1 MRRELQPGGV
11 NCGGSTDS
19 FTVALRR
26 SKERDYHSALYYP
39 GPHPLHLSHAP
50 PMEQEKPPEPLPST
64 VSPTHPTVRRRRW
77 VGGLLTLLLLVALG
91 AGAWYLIQR
100 SKTPAAGPG
109 GAPGAGRQGGGPGG
123 PGGPGGRGGGG
134 ASSTVGVATA
144 RQADIPVQLEALGTV
159 TPLANVIVQPQ
170 VSGVLTA
177 VLFQEG
183 QMVKKGDVLAT
194 IDPQPFQN
202 ALGQAS
208 GARQRDEAQLAAA
221 RVTLQRY
228 QTLLGQDSIARQDV
242 DTQAA
247 LVKQL
252 EGTVAIDRANENT
265 AKLNL
270 AWSRITAPVSG
281 RIGLRP
287 VDGGNYIST
296 GTTNGIATITQI
308 APIDVEFAIPQDRVP
323 EVQER
328 LAQGA
333 KLDATAF
340 DRTRTR
346 QLANGAFSTLDNLVD
361 TATGTVKAKARFAN
375 ADSAL
380 FPNQFVNL
388 RLLLRT
394 VASAVVVPV
403 TALRH
408 GPNGDYVY
416 VLNEDSTVS
425 QRPVTRGESSV
436 DNVAIMS
443 GLKAGEQVVTEGGD
457 RLKDGAR
464 VQTQVERP
472 AGAAS
477 APASGSRRG
486 QHRQG
491 GAAAPKSGASGASG
505 ASGPAAAAPAA
516 EPATPAKLP
525 TAEQRQRMLDAAKD
539 DPQQLE
545 RRKRFLEALDR
556 GDPAALERWQR
567 MSEGGGEGG
576 QGGRRP

>member
-1 MRRELQPGGV
+1 M
-11 NCGGSTDS
+11 DS
-19 FTVALRR
+19 QT
-26 SKERDYHSALYYP
+26 
-39 GPHPLHLSHAP
+39 
-50 PMEQEKPPEPLPST
+50 PPEPLPPV
-64 VSPTHPTVRRRRW
+64 VSPTHPPARRRRW
-77 VGGLLTLLLLVALG
+77 VGSLLALLLLVALG
-91 AGAWYLIQR
+91 GGAWYLVQR
-100 SKTPAAGPG
+100 SKSP
-109 GAPGAGRQGGGPGG
+109 APGAGGPGAGAGRPGGGGRAGGGGP
-123 PGGPGGRGGGG
+123 
-134 ASSTVGVATA
+134 ASSTVGTAVA

-159 TPLANVIVQPQ
+159 TPLANVTVQPQ

-177 VLFQEG
+177 VLFKEG

-194 IDPQPFQN
+194 IDPQPFEN
-202 ALGQAS
+202 ALAQAA

-287 VDGGNYIST
+287 VDAGNYIST
-296 GTTNGIATITQI
+296 GSTGGVATITQI

-328 LAQGA
+328 LGQGA
-333 KLDATAF
+333 TLATTAF

-346 QLANGAFSTLDNLVD
+346 RLADGSFSTLDNMVD
-361 TATGTVKAKARFAN
+361 TQTGTVKAKARFTN
-375 ADSAL
+375 ADGAL

-394 VASAVVVPV
+394 VSSAVVVPV

-416 VLNEDSTVS
+416 VVTAENTAS

-436 DNVAIMS
+436 DFASITK
-443 GLKAGEQVVTEGGD
+443 GLQPGETVVTEGGD

-464 VQTQVERP
+464 VQTTVDRP

-477 APASGSRRG
+477 
-486 QHRQG
+486 
-491 GAAAPKSGASGASG
+491 GAAAPGGRRGGRRQEGAGGAQGGG
-505 ASGPAAAAPAA
+505 ARPAEAAAPASPSQA
-516 EPATPAKLP
+516 PAAPAAGTAAPAAAPATPAPAAAPAVTPAKLP
-525 TAEQRQRMLDAAKD
+525 TPEQRQRMLDAAKD
-539 DPQQLE
+539 DPEQLE

-556 GDPAALERWQR
+556 GEPAALERWQR
-567 MSEGGGEGG
+567 MAERGGERGGEG
-576 QGGRRP
+576 RRSP

>member
-1 MRRELQPGGV
+1 M
-11 NCGGSTDS
+11 GS
-19 FTVALRR
+19 
-26 SKERDYHSALYYP
+26 
-39 GPHPLHLSHAP
+39 
-50 PMEQEKPPEPLPST
+50 
-64 VSPTHPTVRRRRW
+64 
-77 VGGLLTLLLLVALG
+77 LLALLLLAVLG
-91 AGAWYLIQR
+91 GGAWYLVQR
-100 SKTPAAGPG
+100 SKTPVAGPG
-109 GAPGAGRQGGGPGG
+109 AGPGPGAGRQGGPGG
-123 PGGPGGRGGGG
+123 PGGPGRGGGG
-134 ASSTVGVATA
+134 GPASSTVGIATA

-202 ALGQAS
+202 ALAQAT

-287 VDGGNYIST
+287 VDAGNYIST

-346 QLANGAFSTLDNLVD
+346 RLANGSFSTLDNLVD

-375 ADSAL
+375 ADNAL

-394 VASAVVVPV
+394 VNSAVVVPV

-416 VLNEDSTVS
+416 VLNEDNTVS
-425 QRPVTRGESSV
+425 QRTVTRGESSV
-436 DNVAIMS
+436 DNVAITS
-443 GLKAGEQVVTEGGD
+443 GLQAGEQVVTEGGD

-464 VQTQVERP
+464 VQTQADRP

-477 APASGSRRG
+477 APAGGTHRG
-486 QHRQG
+486 RRQG
-491 GAAAPKSGASGASG
+491 GGAGGPGAARGAEGASAAGTSAAPATSTAPG
-505 ASGPAAAAPAA
+505 AAAAPAA
-516 EPATPAKLP
+516 ASPVPSVPSAPSAPSAETAPATPATPAKLP
-525 TAEQRQRMLDAAKD
+525 TAEQRQRMLDSVKD
-539 DPQQLE
+539 NPEQLE

-567 MSEGGGEGG
+567 MSERGGEGG
-576 QGGRRP
+576 QGDRRGQ

>member
-1 MRRELQPGGV
+1 M
-11 NCGGSTDS
+11 DS
-19 FTVALRR
+19 HT
-26 SKERDYHSALYYP
+26 
-39 GPHPLHLSHAP
+39 
-50 PMEQEKPPEPLPST
+50 PPEPLPPV
-64 VSPTHPTVRRRRW
+64 VSSTHPPARRRRW
-77 VGGLLTLLLLVALG
+77 FGSLMALLLLVALG
-91 AGAWYLIQR
+91 GGAWYLIQR
-100 SKTPAAGPG
+100 SKSP
-109 GAPGAGRQGGGPGG
+109 APGAGGPGQGRPGGGGPGG
-123 PGGPGGRGGGG
+123 RAGGGG
-134 ASSTVGVATA
+134 GGAASSTVGTAVA

-159 TPLANVIVQPQ
+159 TPLANVTVQPQ

-177 VLFQEG
+177 VLFKEG

-194 IDPQPFQN
+194 IDPQPFEN
-202 ALGQAS
+202 ALAQAA

-270 AWSRITAPVSG
+270 TWSRITAPVSG

-287 VDGGNYIST
+287 VDAGNYIST
-296 GTTNGIATITQI
+296 GSTGGVATITQI

-328 LAQGA
+328 LGQGA
-333 KLDATAF
+333 TLATTAF

-346 QLANGAFSTLDNLVD
+346 RLAEGSFSTLDNMVD
-361 TATGTVKAKARFAN
+361 TQTGTVKAKARFTN
-375 ADSAL
+375 ADGAL

-394 VASAVVVPV
+394 VSSAVVVPV
-403 TALRH
+403 TALRY

-416 VLNEDSTVS
+416 VVTAENTAS

-436 DNVAIMS
+436 EFASITK
-443 GLKAGEQVVTEGGD
+443 GLQPGETVVTEGGD

-464 VQTQVERP
+464 VQTTVDRP

-477 APASGSRRG
+477 
-486 QHRQG
+486 
-491 GAAAPKSGASGASG
+491 GAAAPGGRRGGRRQEGAGGARPAETAAP
-505 ASGPAAAAPAA
+505 ASPSQAPAAPAAAPPATTPAPAPAAAPAA
-516 EPATPAKLP
+516 TTPAKLP
-525 TAEQRQRMLDAAKD
+525 TPEQRQRMLDAAKD
-539 DPQQLE
+539 DPEQLE

-567 MSEGGGEGG
+567 QSERGGEG
-576 QGGRRP
+576 RRSP

>member
-1 MRRELQPGGV
+1 
-11 NCGGSTDS
+11 
-19 FTVALRR
+19 
-26 SKERDYHSALYYP
+26 
-39 GPHPLHLSHAP
+39 
-50 PMEQEKPPEPLPST
+50 MEQEKQPEPLPANVST
-64 VSPTHPTVRRRRW
+64 THPPVRRRRW
-77 VGGLLTLLLLVALG
+77 VGGLLTLLLLAALG
-91 AGAWYLIQR
+91 GGAWYLIQR
-100 SKTPAAGPG
+100 SKSPVAGPGAGPG
-109 GAPGAGRQGGGPGG
+109 GGARPGG

-134 ASSTVGVATA
+134 AASSTVGIATA
-144 RQADIPVQLEALGTV
+144 RQSDIPVQLEALGTV
-159 TPLANVIVQPQ
+159 TPVANVIVQPQ
-170 VSGVLTA
+170 VSGVLTG

-202 ALGQAS
+202 ALAQAS
-208 GARQRDEAQLAAA
+208 GARQRDEAQMASA

-270 AWSRITAPVSG
+270 SWSRITAPVSG

-287 VDGGNYIST
+287 VDAGNYIST
-296 GTTNGIATITQI
+296 GTTNGVATITQI

-346 QLANGAFSTLDNLVD
+346 RLANGTFATLDNLVD
-361 TATGTVKAKARFAN
+361 TATGTVKAKARFTN
-375 ADSAL
+375 TDNAL

-394 VASAVVVPV
+394 VSSAVVVPV

-416 VLNEDSTVS
+416 VLNDDSTVS

-436 DNVAIMS
+436 DNVALMS

-464 VQTQVERP
+464 VQTAVDRP
-472 AGAAS
+472 AVPASGAAS
-477 APASGSRRG
+477 GARRG
-486 QHRQG
+486 NRGERSGERGSGRREG
-491 GAAAPKSGASGASG
+491 GAGAGGAGGSGGARSAPPAESPTSPPPTSVPPAAPNVTPGTP
-505 ASGPAAAAPAA
+505 PAAP
-516 EPATPAKLP
+516 
-525 TAEQRQRMLDAAKD
+525 
-539 DPQQLE
+539 
-545 RRKRFLEALDR
+545 
-556 GDPAALERWQR
+556 
-567 MSEGGGEGG
+567 GGAI
-576 QGGRRP
+576 R

>member
-1 MRRELQPGGV
+1 
-11 NCGGSTDS
+11 
-19 FTVALRR
+19 
-26 SKERDYHSALYYP
+26 
-39 GPHPLHLSHAP
+39 
-50 PMEQEKPPEPLPST
+50 MEQEKPTEPLPPT
-64 VSPTHPTVRRRRW
+64 VSPTHPPVRRRRW

-91 AGAWYLIQR
+91 GGAWYLIQR

-109 GAPGAGRQGGGPGG
+109 ASPGGGARQGG

-134 ASSTVGVATA
+134 GAASSTVGIATA

-194 IDPQPFQN
+194 IDPAPFQN
-202 ALGQAS
+202 ALAQSS

-270 AWSRITAPVSG
+270 AWSRITAPASG

-287 VDGGNYIST
+287 VDAGNYIST
-296 GTTNGIATITQI
+296 GTTNGVATITQI

-328 LAQGA
+328 LGQGA

-346 QLANGAFSTLDNLVD
+346 RLANGTFATLDNLVD
-361 TATGTVKAKARFAN
+361 TATGTVKAKARFTN
-375 ADSAL
+375 ADNAL

-394 VASAVVVPV
+394 VSGAVVVPV

-416 VLNEDSTVS
+416 VLNSDSTVS

-436 DNVAIMS
+436 DNVAVMS
-443 GLKAGEQVVTEGGD
+443 GLEAGEQVVTEGGD

-464 VQTQVERP
+464 VQTAVERP
-472 AGAAS
+472 AVPASGAAS
-477 APASGSRRG
+477 GAHRGNRGARGERSERGAGRREG
-486 QHRQG
+486 G
-491 GAAAPKSGASGASG
+491 GAAGAPGAPGAAGAAGDSGGAAG
-505 ASGPAAAAPAA
+505 ANGARRAPPAESPNTPPATSVPPAAPNVTPGTPPAAP
-516 EPATPAKLP
+516 
-525 TAEQRQRMLDAAKD
+525 
-539 DPQQLE
+539 
-545 RRKRFLEALDR
+545 
-556 GDPAALERWQR
+556 
-567 MSEGGGEGG
+567 GGAI
-576 QGGRRP
+576 R

>member
-1 MRRELQPGGV
+1 M
-11 NCGGSTDS
+11 DS
-19 FTVALRR
+19 NN
-26 SKERDYHSALYYP
+26 
-39 GPHPLHLSHAP
+39 P
-50 PMEQEKPPEPLPST
+50 PDPLPAN
-64 VSPTHPTVRRRRW
+64 VSPTHPSVRRRRW
-77 VGGLLTLLLLVALG
+77 VGTLLTLLLLAALG

-100 SKTPAAGPG
+100 SKTPVAGV
-109 GAPGAGRQGGGPGG
+109 GGPGG
-123 PGGPGGRGGGG
+123 PGGGRPGGPGAGGPGGRGGGG
-134 ASSTVGVATA
+134 AAGGAASSTVGAATA
-144 RQADIPVQLEALGTV
+144 TRADIPVQLEALGTV
-159 TPLANVIVQPQ
+159 TPLANVTVQPQ

-202 ALGQAS
+202 ALAQAT
-208 GARQRDEAQLAAA
+208 GARLRDEASLDAA
-221 RVTLQRY
+221 RVTLKRY

-252 EGTVAIDRANENT
+252 EGTVAIDRANEGT

-270 AWSRITAPVSG
+270 TWSRITAPVSG

-287 VDGGNYIST
+287 VDAGNYITT
-296 GTTNGIATITQI
+296 GATGGVATITQI
-308 APIDVEFAIPQDRVP
+308 MPIDVEFAIPQDRVP

-333 KLDATAF
+333 QLDATAF

-346 QLANGAFSTLDNLVD
+346 RLAKGMFATLDNLVD
-361 TATGTVKAKARFAN
+361 TQTGTVKAKARFSN
-375 ADSAL
+375 ADNGL

-394 VASAVVVPV
+394 VDSAVVVPV

-416 VLNEDSTVS
+416 VINSDNTVS
-425 QRPVTRGESSV
+425 QRPVKRGESSV

-443 GLKAGEQVVTEGGD
+443 GLESGERVVTEGGD

-464 VQTQVERP
+464 VQTSVERP
-472 AGAAS
+472 ATPASGAAS
-477 APASGSRRG
+477 GARRGGGHRGERGANGSGGAGRREGGAGGAGAAGASAGSGGSGSGGGEAPAV
-486 QHRQG
+486 QPNQ
-491 GAAAPKSGASGASG
+491 SGASVPPAAPVVRPGTPPAASG
-505 ASGPAAAAPAA
+505 G
-516 EPATPAKLP
+516 TM
-525 TAEQRQRMLDAAKD
+525 R
-539 DPQQLE
+539 
-545 RRKRFLEALDR
+545 
-556 GDPAALERWQR
+556 
-567 MSEGGGEGG
+567 
-576 QGGRRP
+576 

>member
-1 MRRELQPGGV
+1 M
-11 NCGGSTDS
+11 
-19 FTVALRR
+19 
-26 SKERDYHSALYYP
+26 
-39 GPHPLHLSHAP
+39 
-50 PMEQEKPPEPLPST
+50 
-64 VSPTHPTVRRRRW
+64 RRRRR
-77 VGGLLTLLLLVALG
+77 VRLARPRA
-91 AGAWYLIQR
+91 AGRAA
-100 SKTPAAGPG
+100 PAARVVRARG
-109 GAPGAGRQGGGPGG
+109 GGGPGG
-123 PGGPGGRGGGG
+123 PGG
-134 ASSTVGVATA
+134 AATSTVGIATA
-144 RQADIPVQLEALGTV
+144 KKADIPVQLEALGTV
-159 TPLANVIVQPQ
+159 TPLANVVVQPQ

-202 ALGQAS
+202 ALAQAT

-221 RVTLQRY
+221 RVTLSRY

-270 AWSRITAPVSG
+270 TWSRITAPVSG

-287 VDGGNYIST
+287 VDAGNYIST
-296 GTTNGIATITQI
+296 GATNGIATITQI
-308 APIDVEFAIPQDRVP
+308 TPIDVEFAIPQDRVP
-323 EVQER
+323 EVQDR

-346 QLANGAFSTLDNLVD
+346 RLATGAFATLDNLVD
-361 TATGTVKAKARFAN
+361 TATGTVKAKARFSN
-375 ADSAL
+375 ADNTL

-394 VASAVVVPV
+394 VDSAVVVPV

-416 VLNEDSTVS
+416 VLKDDSTVA
-425 QRPVTRGESSV
+425 QRTVTRGEASV

-443 GLKAGEQVVTEGGD
+443 GLTAGEQVVTEGGD

-464 VQTQVERP
+464 VQTTVDRPAAPP

-477 APASGSRRG
+477 GERRG
-486 QHRQG
+486 HRGNGERGSGRREG
-491 GAAAPKSGASGASG
+491 GAAGAGAPSGGAG
-505 ASGPAAAAPAA
+505 AGTGAEGAGTRQRPSSSDSSTPSVPPPAPAVQPGTPPAAP
-516 EPATPAKLP
+516 
-525 TAEQRQRMLDAAKD
+525 
-539 DPQQLE
+539 
-545 RRKRFLEALDR
+545 
-556 GDPAALERWQR
+556 
-567 MSEGGGEGG
+567 GGTM
-576 QGGRRP
+576 R

>member
-1 MRRELQPGGV
+1 M
-11 NCGGSTDS
+11 DS
-19 FTVALRR
+19 QT
-26 SKERDYHSALYYP
+26 
-39 GPHPLHLSHAP
+39 
-50 PMEQEKPPEPLPST
+50 PPEPLPPV
-64 VSPTHPTVRRRRW
+64 VSPTHPPARRRRW
-77 VGGLLTLLLLVALG
+77 VGSLLALLLLVALG
-91 AGAWYLIQR
+91 GGAWYLVQR
-100 SKTPAAGPG
+100 SKSP
-109 GAPGAGRQGGGPGG
+109 APGAGGPGAGAGRPGGGGPGG
-123 PGGPGGRGGGG
+123 RAGGGG
-134 ASSTVGVATA
+134 PASSTVGTAVA

-159 TPLANVIVQPQ
+159 TPLANVTVQPQ

-177 VLFQEG
+177 VLFKEG

-194 IDPQPFQN
+194 IDPQPFEN
-202 ALGQAS
+202 ALAQAA

-287 VDGGNYIST
+287 VDAGNYIST
-296 GTTNGIATITQI
+296 GSTGGVATITQI

-328 LAQGA
+328 LGQGA
-333 KLDATAF
+333 TLATTAF

-346 QLANGAFSTLDNLVD
+346 RLADGSFSTLDNMVD
-361 TATGTVKAKARFAN
+361 TQTGTVKAKARFTN
-375 ADSAL
+375 ADGAL

-394 VASAVVVPV
+394 VSSAVVVPV

-416 VLNEDSTVS
+416 VVTAENTAS

-436 DNVAIMS
+436 DFASITK
-443 GLKAGEQVVTEGGD
+443 GLQPGETVVTEGGD

-464 VQTQVERP
+464 VQTTVDRP

-477 APASGSRRG
+477 
-486 QHRQG
+486 
-491 GAAAPKSGASGASG
+491 GAAAPGGRRGGRRQEGGGGAQGGGARPAEAAAP
-505 ASGPAAAAPAA
+505 ASPSQAPAAPAAGTAAPAAAPAA
-516 EPATPAKLP
+516 ATPAPAAAPAATPAKLP

-539 DPQQLE
+539 DPEQLE

-567 MSEGGGEGG
+567 MAERGGAGGGGERGG
-576 QGGRRP
+576 EGRRSP

>member
-1 MRRELQPGGV
+1 M
-11 NCGGSTDS
+11 DS
-19 FTVALRR
+19 QT
-26 SKERDYHSALYYP
+26 
-39 GPHPLHLSHAP
+39 
-50 PMEQEKPPEPLPST
+50 PPEPLPPV
-64 VSPTHPTVRRRRW
+64 VSPTHPPARRRRW
-77 VGGLLTLLLLVALG
+77 VGSLLALLLLVALG
-91 AGAWYLIQR
+91 GGAWYLVQR
-100 SKTPAAGPG
+100 SKTPV
-109 GAPGAGRQGGGPGG
+109 PGAGGPGAGGGRPGGGGPGG
-123 PGGPGGRGGGG
+123 RAGGGG
-134 ASSTVGVATA
+134 PASSTVGTAVA

-159 TPLANVIVQPQ
+159 TPLANVTVQPQ

-177 VLFQEG
+177 VLFKEG

-194 IDPQPFQN
+194 IDPQPFEN
-202 ALGQAS
+202 ALAQAA

-270 AWSRITAPVSG
+270 TWSRITAPVSG

-287 VDGGNYIST
+287 VDAGNYIST
-296 GTTNGIATITQI
+296 GSTGGVATITQM

-328 LAQGA
+328 LGQGA
-333 KLDATAF
+333 TLATTAF

-346 QLANGAFSTLDNLVD
+346 RLADGSFSTLDNMVD
-361 TATGTVKAKARFAN
+361 TQTGTVKAKARFTN
-375 ADSAL
+375 ADGAL

-394 VASAVVVPV
+394 VSSAVVVPV
-403 TALRH
+403 TALRY

-416 VLNEDSTVS
+416 VVTAENTAS

-436 DNVAIMS
+436 DFASITK
-443 GLKAGEQVVTEGGD
+443 GLQAGETVVTEGGD

-464 VQTQVERP
+464 VQTTVDRP

-477 APASGSRRG
+477 GAATGGRRGRRQEGSAGAGGAGGAQGGGARPAAPAEAGAPAAQPQQAPQPATSPAPA
-486 QHRQG
+486 
-491 GAAAPKSGASGASG
+491 GAAAPA
-505 ASGPAAAAPAA
+505 PAAA
-516 EPATPAKLP
+516 ATPAKLP
-525 TAEQRQRMLDAAKD
+525 TAEQRQRMLDSAKD
-539 DPQQLE
+539 DPEQLE

-556 GDPAALERWQR
+556 GEPAALERWQR
-567 MSEGGGEGG
+567 MAERGGGGGGGERGG
-576 QGGRRP
+576 EGRRSP

>member
-1 MRRELQPGGV
+1 M
-11 NCGGSTDS
+11 DS
-19 FTVALRR
+19 QT
-26 SKERDYHSALYYP
+26 
-39 GPHPLHLSHAP
+39 
-50 PMEQEKPPEPLPST
+50 PPEPLPPV
-64 VSPTHPTVRRRRW
+64 VSPTHPPARRRRW
-77 VGGLLTLLLLVALG
+77 VGSLLALLLLVALG
-91 AGAWYLIQR
+91 GGAWYLVQR
-100 SKTPAAGPG
+100 SKSP
-109 GAPGAGRQGGGPGG
+109 APGAGGPGAGAGRPGGGGPGG
-123 PGGPGGRGGGG
+123 RAGGGG
-134 ASSTVGVATA
+134 PASSTVGTAVA

-159 TPLANVIVQPQ
+159 TPLANVTVQPQ

-177 VLFQEG
+177 VLFKEG

-194 IDPQPFQN
+194 IDPQPFEN
-202 ALGQAS
+202 ALAQAA

-287 VDGGNYIST
+287 VDAGNYIST
-296 GTTNGIATITQI
+296 GSTGGVATITQI

-328 LAQGA
+328 LGQGA
-333 KLDATAF
+333 TLATTAF

-346 QLANGAFSTLDNLVD
+346 RLADGSFSTLDNMVD
-361 TATGTVKAKARFAN
+361 TQTGTVKAKARFTN
-375 ADSAL
+375 ADGAL

-394 VASAVVVPV
+394 VSSAVVVPV

-416 VLNEDSTVS
+416 VVTAENTAS

-436 DNVAIMS
+436 DFASITK
-443 GLKAGEQVVTEGGD
+443 GLQPGETVVTEGGD

-464 VQTQVERP
+464 VQTTVDRP

-477 APASGSRRG
+477 
-486 QHRQG
+486 
-491 GAAAPKSGASGASG
+491 GAAAPGGRRGGRRQEGAGGAQGGG
-505 ASGPAAAAPAA
+505 ARPAETAAPASPSQAPAAPAAAPAA
-516 EPATPAKLP
+516 ATPAPAAAPAATPAKLP

-539 DPQQLE
+539 DPEQLE

-556 GDPAALERWQR
+556 GEPAALVELMR
-567 MSEGGGEGG
+567 S
-576 QGGRRP
+576 RPDIWPIWRSSGAVTVLLMTSGLAPG

>member
-1 MRRELQPGGV
+1 M
-11 NCGGSTDS
+11 DS
-19 FTVALRR
+19 QT
-26 SKERDYHSALYYP
+26 
-39 GPHPLHLSHAP
+39 
-50 PMEQEKPPEPLPST
+50 PPEPLPPV
-64 VSPTHPTVRRRRW
+64 VSPTHPPARRRRW
-77 VGGLLTLLLLVALG
+77 FGSLMALLLLVALG
-91 AGAWYLIQR
+91 GGAWYLIQR
-100 SKTPAAGPG
+100 SKAPTPGAGGPRGPG
-109 GAPGAGRQGGGPGG
+109 GGAGRPGGGGPGG
-123 PGGPGGRGGGG
+123 RAGGGG
-134 ASSTVGVATA
+134 GGAASSTVGTAIA

-159 TPLANVIVQPQ
+159 TPLANVTVQPQ

-177 VLFQEG
+177 VLFKEG

-194 IDPQPFQN
+194 IDPQPFEN
-202 ALGQAS
+202 ALAQAA

-270 AWSRITAPVSG
+270 TWSRITAPVSG

-287 VDGGNYIST
+287 VDAGNYIST
-296 GTTNGIATITQI
+296 GSTGGVATITQI

-328 LAQGA
+328 LGQGA
-333 KLDATAF
+333 TLATTAF

-346 QLANGAFSTLDNLVD
+346 RLAEGSFSTLDNMVD
-361 TATGTVKAKARFAN
+361 TQTGTVKAKARFTN
-375 ADSAL
+375 ADGAL

-394 VASAVVVPV
+394 VSSAVVVPV
-403 TALRH
+403 TALRY

-416 VLNEDSTVS
+416 VVTAENTAS

-436 DNVAIMS
+436 EFASITK
-443 GLKAGEQVVTEGGD
+443 GLQPGETVVTEGGD

-464 VQTQVERP
+464 VQTTVDRP

-477 APASGSRRG
+477 
-486 QHRQG
+486 
-491 GAAAPKSGASGASG
+491 GAAAPGGRRGGRRQEGAGGAGG
-505 ASGPAAAAPAA
+505 AQGGGARPAEAAAPAA
-516 EPATPAKLP
+516 APAATTPAPAAAPAPAATPAKLP
-525 TAEQRQRMLDAAKD
+525 TPEQRQRMLDAAKD
-539 DPQQLE
+539 DPEQLE

-567 MSEGGGEGG
+567 QSERGGAGGERGGEG
-576 QGGRRP
+576 RRSP

>member
-1 MRRELQPGGV
+1 
-11 NCGGSTDS
+11 
-19 FTVALRR
+19 
-26 SKERDYHSALYYP
+26 
-39 GPHPLHLSHAP
+39 
-50 PMEQEKPPEPLPST
+50 
-64 VSPTHPTVRRRRW
+64 
-77 VGGLLTLLLLVALG
+77 
-91 AGAWYLIQR
+91 
-100 SKTPAAGPG
+100 
-109 GAPGAGRQGGGPGG
+109 
-123 PGGPGGRGGGG
+123 
-134 ASSTVGVATA
+134 
-144 RQADIPVQLEALGTV
+144 
-159 TPLANVIVQPQ
+159 
-170 VSGVLTA
+170 
-177 VLFQEG
+177 
-183 QMVKKGDVLAT
+183 
-194 IDPQPFQN
+194 
-202 ALGQAS
+202 
-208 GARQRDEAQLAAA
+208 
-221 RVTLQRY
+221 
-228 QTLLGQDSIARQDV
+228 V

-287 VDGGNYIST
+287 VDAGNYIST
-296 GTTNGIATITQI
+296 GTTNGVATITQI

-346 QLANGAFSTLDNLVD
+346 RLANGTFSTLDNLVD
-361 TATGTVKAKARFAN
+361 TATGTVKAKARFTN
-375 ADSAL
+375 ADNAL

-394 VASAVVVPV
+394 VSSAVVVPV

-416 VLNEDSTVS
+416 VLNEDNTVS

-464 VQTQVERP
+464 VQTQADRP

-477 APASGSRRG
+477 APAGGTHRG
-486 QHRQG
+486 RRQG
-491 GAAAPKSGASGASG
+491 GGAGAGGPGAPRGGEAA
-505 ASGPAAAAPAA
+505 PAAAAPTAPAA
-516 EPATPAKLP
+516 PAAPAASPAPSAESAPAAPATPARLP
-525 TAEQRQRMLDAAKD
+525 TAEQRQRMLDSAKD
-539 DPQQLE
+539 NPEQLE

-567 MSEGGGEGG
+567 MSEGRGGEGA
-576 QGGRRP
+576 QGRRGNQ

>member
-1 MRRELQPGGV
+1 
-11 NCGGSTDS
+11 
-19 FTVALRR
+19 
-26 SKERDYHSALYYP
+26 
-39 GPHPLHLSHAP
+39 
-50 PMEQEKPPEPLPST
+50 MEQEKPPEPLPAN
-64 VSPTHPTVRRRRW
+64 VSPTHPPVRRRRW
-77 VGGLLTLLLLVALG
+77 VGALLTLLLLAVLG
-91 AGAWYLIQR
+91 GGAWYLIQR
-100 SKTPAAGPG
+100 AKTPAGAPGAAPGGRPGGPG
-109 GAPGAGRQGGGPGG
+109 GAGGPGARGGGPGG
-123 PGGPGGRGGGG
+123 PGG
-134 ASSTVGVATA
+134 AATSTVGIATA
-144 RQADIPVQLEALGTV
+144 KQADIPVQLEALGTV
-159 TPLANVIVQPQ
+159 TPLANVVVQPQ

-202 ALGQAS
+202 SLAQAS

-221 RVTLQRY
+221 RVTLSRY

-265 AKLNL
+265 ARLNL
-270 AWSRITAPVSG
+270 TWSRITAPVSG

-287 VDGGNYIST
+287 VDAGNYIST
-296 GTTNGIATITQI
+296 GATNGIATITQI

-323 EVQER
+323 EVQDR

-346 QLANGAFSTLDNLVD
+346 RLATGTFATLDNLVD
-361 TATGTVKAKARFAN
+361 TATGTVKAKARFSN
-375 ADSAL
+375 ADNTL

-394 VASAVVVPV
+394 VSGAVVVPV

-416 VLNEDSTVS
+416 VLKDDSTVA
-425 QRPVTRGESSV
+425 QRTVTRGESSV

-443 GLKAGEQVVTEGGD
+443 GLTAGEQVVTEGGD

-464 VQTQVERP
+464 VQTTVDRPAAPP

-477 APASGSRRG
+477 GERRG
-486 QHRQG
+486 HRGERNGTGGGGRREG
-491 GAAAPKSGASGASG
+491 GAAGAGGAGTPGSGAAGAEG
-505 ASGPAAAAPAA
+505 AGTRQRPASSDSATPSVPPPAPAVQPGTPPAAP
-516 EPATPAKLP
+516 
-525 TAEQRQRMLDAAKD
+525 
-539 DPQQLE
+539 
-545 RRKRFLEALDR
+545 
-556 GDPAALERWQR
+556 
-567 MSEGGGEGG
+567 GGTM
-576 QGGRRP
+576 R

>member
-1 MRRELQPGGV
+1 M
-11 NCGGSTDS
+11 
-19 FTVALRR
+19 
-26 SKERDYHSALYYP
+26 
-39 GPHPLHLSHAP
+39 
-50 PMEQEKPPEPLPST
+50 
-64 VSPTHPTVRRRRW
+64 RRRRW
-77 VGGLLTLLLLVALG
+77 VGALLTLLLLAALG

-100 SKTPAAGPG
+100 SKMPAVGAGG
-109 GAPGAGRQGGGPGG
+109 PGAGRPGGPGA
-123 PGGPGGRGGGG
+123 GGPGGRGGGG
-134 ASSTVGVATA
+134 AAGGAASSTVGAATA
-144 RQADIPVQLEALGTV
+144 TRADIPVQLEALGTV
-159 TPLANVIVQPQ
+159 TPLANVTVQPQ

-202 ALGQAS
+202 ALAQS
-208 GARQRDEAQLAAA
+208 TGARLRDEASLDAA
-221 RVTLQRY
+221 RVTLKRY

-252 EGTVAIDRANENT
+252 EGTVAIDRANEGT

-270 AWSRITAPVSG
+270 TWSRITAPVSG

-287 VDGGNYIST
+287 VDAGNYIAT
-296 GTTNGIATITQI
+296 GATGGVGTITQI
-308 APIDVEFAIPQDRVP
+308 MPIDVEFAIPQDRVP

-333 KLDATAF
+333 QLDATAF

-346 QLANGAFSTLDNLVD
+346 RLAKGMFATLDNLVD
-361 TATGTVKAKARFAN
+361 TQTGTVKAKARFSN
-375 ADSAL
+375 VDSSL

-394 VASAVVVPV
+394 VDSAVVVPV

-416 VLNEDSTVS
+416 VINSDSTVS
-425 QRPVTRGESSV
+425 QRPVKRGEASV

-443 GLKAGEQVVTEGGD
+443 GLESGEQVVTEGGD

-464 VQTQVERP
+464 VQTAVERP
-472 AGAAS
+472 AVPASGAAS
-477 APASGSRRG
+477 GARRG
-486 QHRQG
+486 GAHRGGNGSGGTGRRESGAG
-491 GAAAPKSGASGASG
+491 GAGAAGASAGSGGSGTGGGEAPTVQPNPSGASVPPAGPVVRPG
-505 ASGPAAAAPAA
+505 TPPAAP
-516 EPATPAKLP
+516 
-525 TAEQRQRMLDAAKD
+525 
-539 DPQQLE
+539 
-545 RRKRFLEALDR
+545 
-556 GDPAALERWQR
+556 
-567 MSEGGGEGG
+567 GGTM
-576 QGGRRP
+576 R

>member
-1 MRRELQPGGV
+1 
-11 NCGGSTDS
+11 
-19 FTVALRR
+19 
-26 SKERDYHSALYYP
+26 
-39 GPHPLHLSHAP
+39 
-50 PMEQEKPPEPLPST
+50 MEQEKPTEPLPAN
-64 VSPTHPTVRRRRW
+64 VSPTHPPVRRRRW
-77 VGGLLTLLLLVALG
+77 VGALLTLLLLAILG
-91 AGAWYLIQR
+91 GGAWYLIQR
-100 SKTPAAGPG
+100 AKTPAGAPGAAPGGRPGGPG
-109 GAPGAGRQGGGPGG
+109 GAGGPGARGGGGPGG
-123 PGGPGGRGGGG
+123 PGG
-134 ASSTVGVATA
+134 AATSTVGIATA
-144 RQADIPVQLEALGTV
+144 KKADIPVQLEALGTV
-159 TPLANVIVQPQ
+159 TPLANVVVQPQ

-202 ALGQAS
+202 ALAQAT

-221 RVTLQRY
+221 RVTLSRY

-270 AWSRITAPVSG
+270 TWSRITAPVSG

-287 VDGGNYIST
+287 VDAGNYIST
-296 GTTNGIATITQI
+296 GATNGIATITQI
-308 APIDVEFAIPQDRVP
+308 TPIDVEFAIPQDRVP
-323 EVQER
+323 EVQDR

-346 QLANGAFSTLDNLVD
+346 RLATGAFATLDNLVD
-361 TATGTVKAKARFAN
+361 TATGTVKAKARFSN
-375 ADSAL
+375 ADNTL

-394 VASAVVVPV
+394 VDSAVVVPV

-416 VLNEDSTVS
+416 VLKDDSTVA
-425 QRPVTRGESSV
+425 QRTVTRGEASV

-443 GLKAGEQVVTEGGD
+443 GLTAGEQVVTEGGD

-464 VQTQVERP
+464 VQTTVDRPAAPP

-477 APASGSRRG
+477 GERRNGERGSGRRE
-486 QHRQG
+486 G
-491 GAAAPKSGASGASG
+491 GAAGAGAPSGGAG
-505 ASGPAAAAPAA
+505 AGTGAEGAGTRQRPSSSDSSTPSVPPPAPAVQPGTPPAAP
-516 EPATPAKLP
+516 
-525 TAEQRQRMLDAAKD
+525 
-539 DPQQLE
+539 
-545 RRKRFLEALDR
+545 
-556 GDPAALERWQR
+556 
-567 MSEGGGEGG
+567 GGTM
-576 QGGRRP
+576 R

>member
-1 MRRELQPGGV
+1 
-11 NCGGSTDS
+11 
-19 FTVALRR
+19 
-26 SKERDYHSALYYP
+26 
-39 GPHPLHLSHAP
+39 
-50 PMEQEKPPEPLPST
+50 
-64 VSPTHPTVRRRRW
+64 
-77 VGGLLTLLLLVALG
+77 
-91 AGAWYLIQR
+91 
-100 SKTPAAGPG
+100 
-109 GAPGAGRQGGGPGG
+109 
-123 PGGPGGRGGGG
+123 
-134 ASSTVGVATA
+134 
-144 RQADIPVQLEALGTV
+144 
-159 TPLANVIVQPQ
+159 
-170 VSGVLTA
+170 
-177 VLFQEG
+177 
-183 QMVKKGDVLAT
+183 
-194 IDPQPFQN
+194 
-202 ALGQAS
+202 
-208 GARQRDEAQLAAA
+208 
-221 RVTLQRY
+221 
-228 QTLLGQDSIARQDV
+228 
-242 DTQAA
+242 
-247 LVKQL
+247 
-252 EGTVAIDRANENT
+252 
-265 AKLNL
+265 
-270 AWSRITAPVSG
+270 
-281 RIGLRP
+281 
-287 VDGGNYIST
+287 
-296 GTTNGIATITQI
+296 
-308 APIDVEFAIPQDRVP
+308 
-323 EVQER
+323 
-328 LAQGA
+328 
-333 KLDATAF
+333 
-340 DRTRTR
+340 
-346 QLANGAFSTLDNLVD
+346 
-361 TATGTVKAKARFAN
+361 
-375 ADSAL
+375 
-380 FPNQFVNL
+380 
-388 RLLLRT
+388 

-491 GAAAPKSGASGASG
+491 GAAAPKGG

-567 MSEGGGEGG
+567 MSEGVGEGG

>member
-1 MRRELQPGGV
+1 
-11 NCGGSTDS
+11 
-19 FTVALRR
+19 
-26 SKERDYHSALYYP
+26 
-39 GPHPLHLSHAP
+39 
-50 PMEQEKPPEPLPST
+50 MEQEKPSEPLPPT

-91 AGAWYLIQR
+91 GGAWYLIQR
-100 SKTPAAGPG
+100 SKTPVPGAGG
-109 GAPGAGRQGGGPGG
+109 GPGAGRQGGPGG

-134 ASSTVGVATA
+134 GASSTVGIATA

-202 ALGQAS
+202 ALAQAS

-270 AWSRITAPVSG
+270 AWSRITAPASG

-287 VDGGNYIST
+287 VDAGNYIST
-296 GTTNGIATITQI
+296 GSTNGVATITQI
-308 APIDVEFAIPQDRVP
+308 APIDVEFSIPQDRVP

-346 QLANGAFSTLDNLVD
+346 RLAAGMFATLDNLVD
-361 TATGTVKAKARFAN
+361 TATGTVKAKARFVN
-375 ADSAL
+375 ADNAL

-394 VASAVVVPV
+394 VSGAVVVPV

-416 VLNEDSTVS
+416 VLNSDSTVS
-425 QRPVTRGESSV
+425 QRTVTRGESSV

-443 GLKAGEQVVTEGGD
+443 GLEAGEQVVTEGGD

-464 VQTQVERP
+464 VQTSVDRP
-472 AGAAS
+472 AVPASGAAS
-477 APASGSRRG
+477 GARRG
-486 QHRQG
+486 NRG
-491 GAAAPKSGASGASG
+491 ERGERGAGRREGA
-505 ASGPAAAAPAA
+505 
-516 EPATPAKLP
+516 
-525 TAEQRQRMLDAAKD
+525 
-539 DPQQLE
+539 
-545 RRKRFLEALDR
+545 
-556 GDPAALERWQR
+556 
-567 MSEGGGEGG
+567 GG
-576 QGGRRP
+576 QGTHAGQGAAGAGGANGARSAPPAESPQSPPATSVPPAAPDLKPGTPPPAPGGAIR